1 MKKIK
6 IFTFLLFSFCVVSLS
21 AKGADSTSNNASFPI
36 VEFGFRFM
44 PTVSSFSMEST
55 GGGTIKGQGTFGYG
69 IGGMVAFNFSRH
81 VGIQGEVIYNA
92 LSQKY
97 KDQELDRQIKV
108 RYINVPIFLSLNT
121 GKGNLINLNLVAGP
135 QFGYNVGSSFSS
147 SGGGSTDTITY
158 VHATKRS
165 DFGFAYGTGM
175 EFMLNEKRTIRMD
188 IGYRGVFG
196 LVNIADNST
205 SNGDGGV
212 YVVEKAKV
220 RTNAIYLGV
229 SFVF

>member
-1 MKKIK
+1 MNKKN
-6 IFTFLLFSFCVVSLS
+6 IFTILLFSFSLVSLS
-21 AKGADSTSNNASFPI
+21 AKGADSATAQASFPI

-44 PTVSSFSMEST
+44 PTVSSFSMESS
-55 GGGTIKGQGTFGYG
+55 GGGTIEGQVTFGYG
-69 IGGMVAFNFSRH
+69 IGGMLAFNFSRH
-81 VGIQGEVIYNA
+81 IGIQGEIIYNA

-97 KDQELDRQIKV
+97 KDRDLDRQIKV
-108 RYINVPIFLSLNT
+108 RYINIPLFLSLNS
-121 GKGNLINLNLVAGP
+121 GKGNLINMNLVVGP

-147 SGGGSTDTITY
+147 SGGSSTDTITY
-158 VHATKRS
+158 VQATKRS

-196 LVNIADNST
+196 LVNIADNSA
-205 SNGDGGV
+205 GDGGA